1 MVHNNDKEMILLFHY
16 TIGSKKSIVDVISS
30 LEEVLKEEKFGVL
43 WKLNL
48 KEKLQEKGVD
58 LEKEFVVLEVC
69 NPHEA
74 KQVLTKNTLV
84 GYFLPCK
91 IVVYLEGGETKI
103 GIPKPTS
110 LITML
115 SDSELDEIAKDIE
128 DRLIGCIEKAK

>member
-1 MVHNNDKEMILLFHY
+1 MIFLFHY
-16 TIGSKKSIVDVISS
+16 TVGSKKPIIDVIFL

-43 WKLNL
+43 WKLNF
-48 KEKLQEKGVD
+48 KEKLHEKGVNLD
-58 LEKEFVVLEVC
+58 KEFVVLEVC

-74 KQVLTKNTLV
+74 KRVLTKNTLV

-103 GIPKPTS
+103 GMPKPTS

-115 SDSELDEIAKDIE
+115 SDPELDEIAKSIE
-128 DRLIGCIEKAK
+128 DRLIGCIEKAI